1 MHHPE
6 SLKRHIHH
14 LEERHSTLESEL
26 TILEQHHQND
36 TPVAQMIKK
45 KKLVIK
51 DELTRCRHTL
61 EGMLQ

>member
-1 MHHPE
+1 MHHPD

-14 LEERHSTLESEL
+14 LEDRHTTLEKEL
-26 TILEQHHQND
+26 TILEEHHQND

-45 KKLVIK
+45 KKLIVK

-61 EGMLQ
+61 ESMLQ

>member
-14 LEERHSTLESEL
+14 LEDRHKTLEKEL
-26 TILEQHHQND
+26 QILEEHHQND
-36 TPVAQMIKK
+36 TPVAHTLKK

-51 DELTRCRHTL
+51 DELARCRHTL
-61 EGMLQ
+61 EAML

>member
-1 MHHPE
+1 MNHSE

-14 LEERHSTLESEL
+14 LEDWHKSLESEL
-26 TILEQHHQND
+26 SILEQHHQND

-45 KKLVIK
+45 KKLIVK